1 MRAAIE
7 SNSTHDED
15 WFSSIGDSLNLHL
28 LLLVCPHNP
37 TAPLPEAE
45 KGDGG
50 APARSDR
57 LFERQPLQVW
67 RLIWLSTDFPFDQH
81 IFTSREATYRK
92 GLEGCGTISILLR
105 NPNKTKFFG
114 PCLFPMECG
123 ALLRRLPIS
132 LSVLS
137 QENDLADDLAASL
150 FATLE
155 GNCLVRLW
163 FLLAP
168 VACIPELDGLE
179 FCAKTCQRFQDR
191 HIHGCGTGT

>member
-1 MRAAIE
+1 MIAVPGTPDQKQR
-7 SNSTHDED
+7 
-15 WFSSIGDSLNLHL
+15 G
-28 LLLVCPHNP
+28 
-37 TAPLPEAE
+37 
-45 KGDGG
+45 
-50 APARSDR
+50 

-191 HIHGCGTGT
+191 HIHGSGTGT